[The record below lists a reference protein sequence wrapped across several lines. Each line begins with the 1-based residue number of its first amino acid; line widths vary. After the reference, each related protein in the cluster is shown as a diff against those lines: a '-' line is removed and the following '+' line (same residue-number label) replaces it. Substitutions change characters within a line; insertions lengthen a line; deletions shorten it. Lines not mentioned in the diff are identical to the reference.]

1 MQIKVENLSYY
12 YGKQTKSLSVKA
24 LDGVSLTIEEGE
36 IFGII
41 GRTGSGKST
50 FVQHLNG
57 LIKIQKDSG
66 KITVGEFDLSDKKC
80 DFKALRKNI
89 GMVFQYPEYQLFAE
103 TIKDDIAFALK
114 NFSPELKEDEV
125 EARVKEAAELVGIEY
140 ERVKEK
146 SPFDLSGGQR
156 RRIAIAGVIVSRPS
170 ILVLD
175 EPVAGLDPKGKR
187 ELVELIK
194 KLKEKFVKTIVI
206 VSHDM
211 DLVADF
217 CTKVAVFDGGKIYKV
232 GTPEEIFNSQEET
245 EKLGLELPQTGWI
258 LSKMRADGVSFDA
271 PLDEQ
276 GFTQKLLEIYAGG
289 GEK

>member
-24 LDGVSLTIEEGE
+24 LDNVSLTIEDGE

-66 KITVGEFDLSDKKC
+66 KITVGEFDLSEKKC
-80 DFKALRKNI
+80 DFKSLRKNI

-187 ELVELIK
+187 ELVDLIK
-194 KLKEKFVKTIVI
+194 RLKEKFVKTIVI

-217 CTKVAVFDGGKIYKV
+217 CDRVAVFDGGKIYKV
-232 GTPEEIFNSQEET
+232 GTPEEIFNSQEEM

-258 LSKMRADGVSFDA
+258 LANMKANGVSFDA

-276 GFTQKLLEIYAGG
+276 GFTKKLLEKYCGG